1 MPLEELNS
9 EEVSY
14 ELSYEIR
21 YFVIKHRRKKYRKTC
36 KCSRPI
42 IRAPAPVK
50 LFKGGLYS
58 IDFWI
63 KILMDKYAHSI
74 PLTRQIEIMNMEQLS
89 IAKSSLCNGLWK
101 ISEYLEPLY
110 DLMLEKIAF
119 ERLVHADETRWR
131 NWASCYDAKRL
142 DEKSLNWLWGFFS
155 ELFHVFVIDP
165 SRSADVVKNIFGQG
179 KAKTVLPIFVTDR
192 YKAYISACKVLAFC
206 WAHVRRDFLKL
217 QIKYRRDKE
226 LFNWAQIY
234 LDLISDL
241 YALNYQRL
249 NFFEGSAQ
257 FQAYQKQI
265 QIVLDKMNAINTS
278 AYKDSRKQKQ
288 AQSMLNHW
296 KGLTLF
302 LEFPEIPLD
311 NNLAE
316 RQLRKPVV
324 GRKNFYGT
332 HSDKATKATAIF
344 YSIIAT
350 CKLHNVNANKFF
362 KRYLTFCAHHKKPPP
377 EKQLPSFLPHN
388 YAKTH
393 SEDLL

>member
-1 MPLEELNS
+1 
-9 EEVSY
+9 
-14 ELSYEIR
+14 
-21 YFVIKHRRKKYRKTC
+21 
-36 KCSRPI
+36 
-42 IRAPAPVK
+42 
-50 LFKGGLYS
+50 
-58 IDFWI
+58 
-63 KILMDKYAHSI
+63 MDKYAHGI

-89 IAKSSLCNGLWK
+89 ISKSTLCNGLWK

-110 DLMLEKIAF
+110 DLMIEKIAF
-119 ERLVHADETRWR
+119 GRLIHADETRWR
-131 NWASCYDAKRL
+131 NWASCYDINRL
-142 DEKSLNWLWGFFS
+142 DEKSLHWLWGFFS

-165 SRSADVVKNIFGQG
+165 TRSAKVITNIFGQG
-179 KAKTVLPIFVTDR
+179 ETNTVLPIFVTDR

-217 QIKYRRDKE
+217 QIKYRHDKK

-234 LDLISDL
+234 LNLISDL
-241 YALNYQRL
+241 YALNNQRL
-249 NFFEGSAQ
+249 KFPENSSH

-265 QIVLDKMNAINTS
+265 QTVLDEMNTINIST
-278 AYKDSRKQKQ
+278 YKDLRKQKQ

-302 LEFPEIPLD
+302 LDLPEIPLD

-332 HSDKATKATAIF
+332 HSDRSTKATAIF

-350 CKLHNVNANKFF
+350 CKLHNLNANKFL
-362 KRYLTFCAHHKKPPP
+362 KEYLTFCAHHKKPPP
-377 EKQLPSFLPHN
+377 ENQLHSFLPHN
-388 YAKTH
+388 YIKSH
-393 SEDLL
+393 PENSI